1 VFKHIPIIPGK
12 TFTIGVIAA
21 MPLMATTAKA
31 ATATAYLTKS
41 SSGDAGTIP
50 CGINLGVNASTE
62 YRISHYSVETPPLA
76 VLLAA
81 IFLMGVIKDLRGRLI
96 RVDFL
101 KVFTDGLRAGT
112 IPEWSDPMLW
122 L

>member
-1 VFKHIPIIPGK
+1 
-12 TFTIGVIAA
+12 VIAA

-50 CGINLGVNASTE
+50 CWINLGVNSSME
-62 YRISHYSVETPPLA
+62 YRISYYLVETPPLV

-81 IFLMGVIKDLRGRLI
+81 IFLIGVSKDLRGRLI

-101 KVFTDGLRAGT
+101 KVFTDSIMAGT
-112 IPEWSDPMLW
+112 IREWLHPMLW
-122 L
+122 Q

>member
-1 VFKHIPIIPGK
+1 
-12 TFTIGVIAA
+12 

-50 CGINLGVNASTE
+50 CWINLGVNASTE
-62 YRISHYSVETPPLA
+62 YRISHYSVETPLLA

-81 IFLMGVIKDLRGRLI
+81 IFLMGATKDLQGRLI

-101 KVFTDGLRAGT
+101 KVFADGLMVGT
-112 IPEWSDPMLW
+112 IRE
-122 L
+122 